1 MKERKPIF
9 YDAEK
14 VRWRRTRRILEISG
28 VLLTLLL
35 VYFFITVAGSVEL
48 PSSLLPDTRPAY
60 HSVKKKN
67 LKPVVWRE
75 GRHTRVARIGK
86 VPATYDPLR
95 SKSTTRIWTCS
106 FRKSCTR

>member
-48 PSSLLPDTRPAY
+48 PSSLAAGHAPGLSFRQEEEPEAGERAGRTPPPRCAHWPDSRRA
-60 HSVKKKN
+60 
-67 LKPVVWRE
+67 
-75 GRHTRVARIGK
+75 
-86 VPATYDPLR
+86 
-95 SKSTTRIWTCS
+95 TTRCARRS
-106 FRKSCTR
+106 S